1 MWNWWKC
8 MCKCQR
14 RGWNAKTNLIMFS
27 FAIWTK
33 LFMRTNSYLVVVS
46 NKWYFSHC
54 VCVCT
59 KSLNQV
65 IPRTFQRCATDW
77 FILHHMDQLITH
89 HECLGWWMS
98 EFCNGVMNVLGD
110 ESLRWWKSQVMKV
123 LSDERPI
130 LGMGDESPRWWMSHF
145 TLWAMNVSGDECQII
160 N

>member
-1 MWNWWKC
+1 MWNWWKQK

-14 RGWNAKTNLIMFS
+14 RGWNAKIDLNFFLP
-27 FAIWTK
+27 IWTK

-77 FILHHMDQLITH
+77 FILHHMDQLIAH
-89 HECLGWWMS
+89 R
-98 EFCNGVMNVLGD
+98 

-130 LGMGDESPRWWMSHF
+130 LGMGDENPRWWMSHF